1 MPAHPALLA
10 DRWFAAV
17 CHRRSRRAFDGM
29 PLDAAKAEALA
40 IAAESFRPHSDARA
54 VFLPAPPEGLF
65 RGFVGSYGKVTGA
78 PAAIVF
84 IEDETSSTAEEHCGY
99 TGEGLVLE
107 AAALGLDTCWI
118 AGSFSPAA
126 AREVVELAHGE
137 IVRAVTPVGHALSQ
151 PPLSER
157 VLFHPGRPK
166 FRRPLDEIA
175 PGHAAWPAWAT
186 EGVHAARIAP
196 SAVNRQPWRFRYE
209 DGAVVVSAHGIDAP
223 RFRPR
228 LDCGIAMLH
237 FELGARSEGSDG
249 AWEPLTGQDVARWVP
264 FD

>member
-1 MPAHPALLA
+1 MPAHPALHA
-10 DRWFAAV
+10 DRWFAAIGV
-17 CHRRSRRAFDGM
+17 RRSRRAFNGA
-29 PLDAAKAEALA
+29 PLDPAQAEELRV
-40 IAAESFRPHSDARA
+40 AAETFRPHEDARA
-54 VFLPAPPEGLF
+54 VFLPDPPPGLF
-65 RGFVGSYGKVTGA
+65 KGFIGSYGKVTGA
-78 PAAIVF
+78 PAAILF
-84 IEDETSSTAEEHCGY
+84 IEDGTSPTAEEHCGY

-107 AAALGLDTCWI
+107 ATALGLGTCWI
-118 AGSFSPAA
+118 AGSFSAANAA
-126 AREVVELAHGE
+126 AVVDLREGE
-137 IVRAVTPVGHALSQ
+137 IVRAVTPVGHVEPL

-157 VLFHPGRPK
+157 LLFRPDKPK

-175 PGHAAWPAWAT
+175 PGHQSWPAWAS

-209 DGAVVVSAHGIDAP
+209 DGSVVISAHGIDAP

-249 AWEPLTGQDVARWVP
+249 AWEPLTGSDVARWVP